1 LNSSAGNLNRR
12 RDIRSIIRD
21 AFAYYRADWR
31 GFVTIGAGTI
41 PFALISSAVQFSVT
55 RQPAQNLALAGVFLL
70 SLPAFALVEGAV
82 ISHLTALN
90 TGAPASEARAFAE
103 AARRVGS
110 MTGALLRV
118 VALSL
123 ALGITI
129 VGLPVALM
137 FIVRW
142 LFIPQA
148 VMLDGA
154 NAAAAL
160 RLSAGLV
167 RGNWWRTF
175 GRVAA
180 VAILVFAANVM
191 VLGLIARGPIEIY
204 MLVSAILGAFTLPY
218 FSIAITLSY
227 LDLKARSAVVE

>member
-1 LNSSAGNLNRR
+1 M
-12 RDIRSIIRD
+12 
-21 AFAYYRADWR
+21 
-31 GFVTIGAGTI
+31 
-41 PFALISSAVQFSVT
+41 QFSVT

-82 ISHLTALN
+82 ISHLTRSMDR
-90 TGAPASEARAFAE
+90 GAPASEAHAFAQ

-118 VALSL
+118 VAVSL

-142 LFIPQA
+142 LYVPQA

-154 NAAAAL
+154 GAAAAL

-175 GRVAA
+175 GRVLAT
-180 VAILVFAANVM
+180 AILVFAANVM

-204 MLVSAILGAFTLPY
+204 VLVSAILGAFTLPY

-227 LDLKARSAVVE
+227 YDLKLRKSQAISNGDDLPV